1 MNIVTPDTTGSI
13 NFSVRP
19 RPTASYSP
27 FSVRM
32 VYQNE
37 ETYVSGSQIVTAS
50 YDSNDFLNVTASLYL
65 SASQFYTIH
74 LFQMSGAVQCQELYR
89 GELYPT
95 TDSPYVLTSEPFIS
109 YTSASTDY
117 IIYH

>member
-13 NFSVRP
+13 NFSIRP

-27 FSVRM
+27 FIVKM
-32 VYQNE
+32 EWQNE
-37 ETYVSGSQIVTAS
+37 ETYQAGSQIVTAS
-50 YDSNDFLNVTASLYL
+50 YNSSDFLNVTASLYM
-65 SASQFYTIH
+65 SGSNFYSVQ

-89 GELYPT
+89 GELYAT

-117 IIYH
+117 IIYQ

>member
-13 NFSVRP
+13 NFSIRP

-27 FSVRM
+27 FRVKIEW
-32 VYQNE
+32 QNE
-37 ETYVSGSQIVTAS
+37 ETYASGSQIVTAS
-50 YDSNDFLNVTASLYL
+50 YDSNGFLNVTASLYL
-65 SASQFYTIH
+65 SASNFYTIH
-74 LFQMSGAVQCQELYR
+74 LFQMSGSTQCQELYR
-89 GELYPT
+89 GELYAT

-117 IIYH
+117 IIYQ